1 MLIGG
6 GGGGGGGGG
15 VGGGG
20 AGRMRLGLG
29 LGVLVVDIREGG
41 GNTKERVPDFRFP
54 EVGISDVV
62 QRIRVFG

>member
-6 GGGGGGGGG
+6 GG
-15 VGGGG
+15 
-20 AGRMRLGLG
+20 
-29 LGVLVVDIREGG
+29 GVLVVDIREGG

-54 EVGISDVV
+54 EVGISDMV

>member
-1 MLIGG
+1 
-6 GGGGGGGGG
+6 
-15 VGGGG
+15 
-20 AGRMRLGLG
+20 MRLG

-54 EVGISDVV
+54 EVGISDMV